1 MPYSRVALPVNGYTD
16 SLPYRGS
23 VQGYTSQ
30 CLNVFPYDSFDNRRR
45 IGTRPGFT
53 LIGNGGNKIQ
63 GAVAVENFVNKTG
76 TPELKRRF
84 VYVTGGKIYVTDHD
98 TNPVQCVCVDNA
110 TNNAFSADYDN
121 TDETDITKR
130 PRGSGASVNVT
141 QEAMPDTVGALSDGN
156 TRQIFVDTDEVE
168 MVAFKHV
175 GHEDADSFGV
185 TQGTTTIT
193 VGGDPSNDET
203 IILVD
208 YAGVSKTITAKS
220 SSASG
225 AEFLIA
231 SGDNNT
237 TAANLKAAIEA
248 NTTILCSIS
257 GAVITMHQRQGG
269 SSGNTTVTETLS
281 NVSVAGNA
289 FSGGTD
295 DEAHDFIY
303 MTDGKRYVKVDM
315 SSSTPVVSQ
324 WIGPYKT
331 VSNSFGGSTQ
341 FARLTAQFNS
351 RVALAG
357 IDSAATNWFLS
368 AINNPFDWQP
378 SAGTTLTVDAVA
390 GSTGTKFGET
400 GDNIKALI
408 PVGSSGLLLACENSM
423 VILTNDPVFSDA
435 TVRRVSGSIGCL
447 GPRAFANV
455 GEMGVLIASPQGVF
469 GVDPNSFDVE
479 KGARVS
485 KDKLDRLFAN
495 TDFED
500 TNVVMGYDDA
510 RAIAFLAIT
519 RTDDSTA
526 SRLYALD
533 MGTGSWWPWRVE
545 TPAMRGVNN
554 IVPFRP
560 VSGTRPTPWFTTN
573 SGHIFTMP
581 EQVVKSQDGSV
592 LASTSF
598 ASVHQASADAANIVS
613 NIQLGPINGDP
624 SRRVMLKEVRVIL
637 GQQEERDSSGNILA
651 PDTTNGPFL
660 EVIQG
665 ETAQQAVGTVAGFT
679 ATEENVPVLD
689 CNVSGTTFESVG
701 PIDGGSDAANP
712 TSGTKKV
719 LWGGFANP
727 VTGTY
732 TPATG
737 DTLLNDTTFSGPGQ
751 WTFSRAT
758 TGKWQ
763 FKHGTD
769 FYLTT
774 SSNLD
779 WFETSNAVDGL
790 PEEVDLNTL
799 LFGSETDNQVRLTE
813 ANFVDRTI
821 SEKRALARGRDSAN
835 RFRIR
840 ASDIFLSI
848 TADGR
853 SFALEDLSVDIED
866 GGPFR
871 SSL

>member
-45 IGTRPGFT
+45 LGTRPGFT
-53 LIGNGGNKIQ
+53 LIGNGGAKIQ
-63 GAVAVENFVNKTG
+63 GAIAVENFVNKG
-76 TPELKRRF
+76 SGAALKRRF

-110 TNNAFSADYDN
+110 TNNAFDAGYDN
-121 TDETDITKR
+121 TDITDSTKQ
-130 PRGSGASVNVT
+130 PRGTGTSVSVF

-156 TRQIFVDTDEVE
+156 TRQIFVDTDDVE

-175 GHEDADSFGV
+175 GHQDATSFGV
-185 TQGTTTIT
+185 TQASTTLTISGNPNSADALTFEDFRGTP
-193 VGGDPSNDET
+193 V
-203 IILVD
+203 
-208 YAGVSKTITAKS
+208 TITAGTDFTIG
-220 SSASG
+220 SG
-225 AEFLIA
+225 A
-231 SGDNNT
+231 
-237 TAANLKAAIEA
+237 AANGLAIKNAILAKTTLLVTPNED
-248 NTTILCSIS
+248 NTVLTLHQ
-257 GAVITMHQRQGG
+257 MHGG
-269 SSGNTTVTETLS
+269 SAGNTTVTGS
-281 NVSVAGNA
+281 MNAVAVGNSGA
-289 FSGGTD
+289 FTGGTD
-295 DEAHDFIY
+295 DESHDFVY

-315 SSSTPVVSQ
+315 SASTPVVSQ

-351 RVALAG
+351 RVALSG
-357 IDSAATNWFLS
+357 IDSAPTNWFLS
-368 AINNPFDWQP
+368 AINNPFDWIP

-519 RTDDSTA
+519 RTDDATA

-533 MGTGSWWPWRVE
+533 MGSGSWWPWRVE

-592 LASTSF
+592 LSSTSF
-598 ASVHQASADAANIVS
+598 ASVHQASADTANINS

-637 GQQEERDSSGNILA
+637 GQQDERDSSGNVLA

-679 ATEENVPVLD
+679 TTEENIPVLD

-727 VTGTY
+727 VTGTF

-737 DTLLNDTTFSGPGQ
+737 DTILNDTTFSGPGQ
-751 WTFSRAT
+751 WTFSRTT

-799 LFGSETDNQVRLTE
+799 LFGSETDNQVRLSE

-853 SFALEDLSVDIED
+853 SFAIEDISVDVED

-871 SSL
+871 SSS

>member
-53 LIGNGGNKIQ
+53 LIGNGGAKIQ
-63 GAVAVENFVNKTG
+63 GAIAVENFVNKG
-76 TPELKRRF
+76 SGAALKRRF

-98 TNPVQCVCVDNA
+98 TNPVQCVCVDND
-110 TNNAFSADYDN
+110 TNNAFDAGYDN
-121 TDETDITKR
+121 TDITDSTKQ
-130 PRGSGASVNVT
+130 PRGTGTSVSVLT
-141 QEAMPDTVGALSDGN
+141 EAMPDTVGALSDGN
-156 TRQIFVDTDEVE
+156 TRQIFVDTDDVE

-175 GHEDADSFGV
+175 GHQDATSFGV
-185 TQGTTTIT
+185 TQASTTLTISGNPVNGEALT
-193 VGGDPSNDET
+193 FKDFRDT
-203 IILVD
+203 LV
-208 YAGVSKTITAKS
+208 TITAGTDFTVES
-220 SSASG
+220 
-225 AEFLIA
+225 
-231 SGDNNT
+231 
-237 TAANLKAAIEA
+237 TAAANGLAIKGAILAKTTLLVTPNED
-248 NTTILCSIS
+248 NTVLTLHQ
-257 GAVITMHQRQGG
+257 MHGG
-269 SSGNTTVTETLS
+269 SAGNTTVTGSMTG
-281 NVSVAGNA
+281 VAVGNSGV
-289 FSGGTD
+289 FTGGTD
-295 DEAHDFIY
+295 DESHDFVY

-315 SSSTPVVSQ
+315 SASTPVVSQ

-351 RVALAG
+351 RVALSG
-357 IDSAATNWFLS
+357 IDSAPTNWFLS
-368 AINNPFDWQP
+368 AINNPFDWIP

-533 MGTGSWWPWRVE
+533 MGTGSWWPWRIE
-545 TPAMRGVNN
+545 SPAMRGVNN

-560 VSGTRPTPWFTTN
+560 VSGTRPTPFMTTN
-573 SGHIFTMP
+573 SGHILTIP

-598 ASVHQASADAANIVS
+598 ASVHQASADTANIRS

-637 GQQEERDSSGNILA
+637 GQQDERDSSGNILV

-665 ETAQQAVGTVAGFT
+665 ETAQQAVGTVAGFV
-679 ATEENVPVLD
+679 ATEENAPVLD
-689 CNVSGTTFESVG
+689 AKTASAFEGATT
-701 PIDGGSDAANP
+701 IDGGSDAANP
-712 TSGTKKV
+712 TSGTKVV
-719 LWGGFANP
+719 LWGGFANS

-751 WTFSRAT
+751 WTFSRDT

-799 LFGSETDNQVRLTE
+799 LFGSETDNQVRISE

-871 SSL
+871 SSS

>member
-1 MPYSRVALPVNGYTD
+1 MPYNRVALPVNGYTD
-16 SLPYRGS
+16 SLPYRGN

-53 LIGNGGNKIQ
+53 LIGNGGAKIQ
-63 GAVAVENFVNKTG
+63 GAIAVENFVNKTG

-110 TNNAFSADYDN
+110 TNNAFSSGYDN
-121 TDETDITKR
+121 TDVTDITKR

-141 QEAMPDTVGALSDGN
+141 QEAMPDTDEGGTTN
-156 TRQIFVDTDEVE
+156 TRRIFVATDDVE

-193 VGGDPSNDET
+193 VTGDPGDNET
-203 IILVD
+203 ITLVD

-225 AEFLIA
+225 AEFNIA
-231 SGDNNT
+231 TGDNNT

-257 GAVITMHQRQGG
+257 SNIITMHQRQGG
-269 SSGNTTVTETLS
+269 SSGNTAVTENLT
-281 NVSVAGNA
+281 SVAVSGNA

-295 DEAHDFIY
+295 
-303 MTDGKRYVKVDM
+303 
-315 SSSTPVVSQ
+315 
-324 WIGPYKT
+324 
-331 VSNSFGGSTQ
+331 SNSFGGSTQ

-357 IDSAATNWFLS
+357 IDSSPTNWFLS

-435 TVRRVSGSIGCL
+435 TIRRVSGSIGCL

-479 KGARVS
+479 KGSRVS

-519 RTDDSTA
+519 RTDDATA

-554 IVPFRP
+554 LVPFRP

-592 LASTSF
+592 LPSTSF
-598 ASVHQASADAANIVS
+598 ASVHQASADAANINS

-637 GQQEERDSSGNILA
+637 GQQDERDSSGNVLA

-737 DTLLNDTTFSGPGQ
+737 DTILNDTTFSGPGQ

-799 LFGSETDNQVRLTE
+799 LFGSETDNQVRLSE

-871 SSL
+871 SSS

>member
-1 MPYSRVALPVNGYTD
+1 M
-16 SLPYRGS
+16 
-23 VQGYTSQ
+23 
-30 CLNVFPYDSFDNRRR
+30 
-45 IGTRPGFT
+45 
-53 LIGNGGNKIQ
+53 
-63 GAVAVENFVNKTG
+63 
-76 TPELKRRF
+76 
-84 VYVTGGKIYVTDHD
+84 
-98 TNPVQCVCVDNA
+98 
-110 TNNAFSADYDN
+110 
-121 TDETDITKR
+121 
-130 PRGSGASVNVT
+130 
-141 QEAMPDTVGALSDGN
+141 
-156 TRQIFVDTDEVE
+156 
-168 MVAFKHV
+168 
-175 GHEDADSFGV
+175 
-185 TQGTTTIT
+185 
-193 VGGDPSNDET
+193 
-203 IILVD
+203 
-208 YAGVSKTITAKS
+208 
-220 SSASG
+220 
-225 AEFLIA
+225 
-231 SGDNNT
+231 
-237 TAANLKAAIEA
+237 
-248 NTTILCSIS
+248 
-257 GAVITMHQRQGG
+257 
-269 SSGNTTVTETLS
+269 
-281 NVSVAGNA
+281 
-289 FSGGTD
+289 
-295 DEAHDFIY
+295 
-303 MTDGKRYVKVDM
+303 
-315 SSSTPVVSQ
+315 
-324 WIGPYKT
+324 
-331 VSNSFGGSTQ
+331 
-341 FARLTAQFNS
+341 
-351 RVALAG
+351 AG